1 MKTSI
6 YFQKR
11 AIVLVGA
18 MLLTI
23 TNLNVYSSVGS
34 YQTNSQA
41 IDANANYKKGI
52 YLTRKYTNVPA
63 SVWADLVQHVT
74 DLPIDDSTHVYLI
87 IGLDGKLCLN
97 IDASSN
103 SFLSFKNKDYAK
115 YDFSGFDN

>member
-34 YQTNSQA
+34 YQMHSQA
-41 IDANANYKKGI
+41 IQANAGYRKGI
-52 YLTRKYTNVPA
+52 YLTRNVPTYLL
-63 SVWADLVQHVT
+63 ADIVQNVT
-74 DLPIDDSTHVYLI
+74 DLPSVFAMPIEAYYFLFDDST
-87 IGLDGKLCLN
+87 
-97 IDASSN
+97 ASSN
-103 SFLSFKNKDYAK
+103 SFLSIEKNYAK

>member
-34 YQTNSQA
+34 YQMHSQA
-41 IDANANYKKGI
+41 IDANAGYRKGI
-52 YLTRKYTNVPA
+52 YLTRNVPTYLL
-63 SVWADLVQHVT
+63 ADIVQNVT
-74 DLPIDDSTHVYLI
+74 DLPSVLAFPIAYLETLVDNYNY
-87 IGLDGKLCLN
+87 GPLN
-97 IDASSN
+97 KKSSN
-103 SFLSFKNKDYAK
+103 SNTYLKEKNYAK

>member
-34 YQTNSQA
+34 YQMHSQA
-41 IDANANYKKGI
+41 IQANEGYKKGI
-52 YLTRKYTNVPA
+52 YLTRKCTNVPA

-74 DLPIDDSTHVYLI
+74 DFPTVNAAPIEAYDFLSYYST
-87 IGLDGKLCLN
+87 
-97 IDASSN
+97 ASSK
-103 SFLSFKNKDYAK
+103 SFLSLEKNYAK

>member
-18 MLLTI
+18 MLLTV

-34 YQTNSQA
+34 YQTHSQA

-52 YLTRKYTNVPA
+52 YLIREFANIPA
-63 SVWADLVQHVT
+63 TWANIVQNVT
-74 DLPIDDSTHVYLI
+74 DLPSVLAMPIEYLVDNYNY
-87 IGLDGKLCLN
+87 GPLN
-97 IDASSN
+97 EKFSN
-103 SFLSFKNKDYAK
+103 SNTCLKEKKYAK

>member
-34 YQTNSQA
+34 YQMHSQA
-41 IDANANYKKGI
+41 IDANAGYRKGI
-52 YLTRKYTNVPA
+52 YPTRNVPTYLL
-63 SVWADLVQHVT
+63 ADLVQNYVI
-74 DLPIDDSTHVYLI
+74 DLPTYNAMPIEAYYFLFDDST
-87 IGLDGKLCLN
+87 
-97 IDASSN
+97 ASSN
-103 SFLSFKNKDYAK
+103 SFLSIEKNYAK